1 MKRILAV
8 LLAFLPTMLWAQ
20 GENNI
25 WAFSEGSGG
34 NPTVINFNNTPVQV
48 EFNFMLPGG
57 HLNYS
62 SIVCLPNGQTR
73 FVVNLSEYAPWG
85 PPYFNIIAANGTPV
99 IGSNLR
105 CGIANEVAQPVVIP
119 RPGNADQYY
128 IFYPYSNGILYCLL
142 DMSLNGGNGAVLQK
156 DVILA
161 PYGTVISQK
170 MVPVVGCDGVWLVVR
185 SRVMNGYYSFHVTCD
200 GVDPQ
205 AVVSTAGLLPAYDVM
220 GFIKASPDGKLLAL
234 TSYYGLE
241 LYTFEKCGGKVT
253 SFGIVEHTNN
263 PQPYISN
270 LYSCER
276 YTDAGF
282 SPDNSKLYTTY
293 NRNRPGITG
302 LAADSGKLYQ
312 YDLSLF
318 TIPAIISSKRLV
330 LTNIRSIIGDLNAC
344 LADSPNPLGEIK
356 SGPDGKLY
364 IDNGS
369 TTCRTPGTVPP
380 GFNPGPGFHCL
391 HQPNLTG
398 PACAPELN
406 ILDASLPHY
415 YGGDFYRGGLGGN
428 SYLQQEIILAPPPP
442 DTVPGMVYAVSVCF
456 RDTGLIAASEEGSC
470 FLWDDGSTERMRRVD
485 HSGTYHV
492 RYYKDCRVTT
502 DTIIVNFVGAPEV
515 HTRSSCPGMLTGELS
530 VQVPAADN
538 VGLQFIWRSG
548 DGSILRQ
555 RLGTFADTLK
565 SPDTGD
571 YSVEIIS
578 AAGCDTTLTCR
589 VNALPVP
596 VILAGPHY
604 AKITYGDSIR
614 LQASGGILYVWS
626 PSGTLDT
633 ATKDAPVAR
642 PAQPTLYSVIGFN
655 DYGCTDTGFVQI
667 DIDYAMPVLIPNAFS
682 PNADGINDVFRVAG
696 ITYHKGTIAI
706 FNRYGR
712 EIFRSGNIDQ
722 GWDGTTAGQAC
733 DAGTYFYIIEL
744 NYPDG
749 TSRIHRGDITLIR

>member
-8 LLAFLPTMLWAQ
+8 LLAFLPMMLKAQ

-25 WAFSEGSGG
+25 WAFSEAG
-34 NPTVINFNNTPVQV
+34 TRIKVLDFNSAPAHIDA
-48 EFNFMLPGG
+48 NFMLPVG
-57 HLNYS
+57 HSVYS
-62 SIVCLPNGQTR
+62 SAVCYPNGQLR
-73 FVVNLSEYAPWG
+73 FLVNLEEYVPWG
-85 PPYFNIIAANGTPV
+85 PPYFNIIAANGIPV

-142 DMSLNGGNGAVLQK
+142 DMSLNGGNGAVVQK

-185 SRVMNGYYSFHVTCD
+185 SRVMNGYYSFHVTRD
-200 GVDPQ
+200 GVDPH
-205 AVVSTAGLLPAYDVM
+205 AVVSAAGLLPTYDVM

-234 TSYYGLE
+234 ASYYGLE
-241 LYTFEKCGGKVT
+241 LYTFEKCSGKVK
-253 SFGIVEHTNN
+253 SFGIVEYTNN
-263 PQPYISN
+263 PQPYIAH
-270 LYSCER
+270 LYSSER

-293 NRNRPGITG
+293 NRNRPEITG

-312 YDLSLF
+312 YDLSLLSL
-318 TIPAIISSKRLV
+318 PAIIGSKRLV

-356 SGPDGKLY
+356 PGPDGKLY

-398 PACAPELN
+398 LACAPELN
-406 ILDASLPHY
+406 VLDASFPNY
-415 YGGDFYRGGLGGN
+415 YGGDFYKGGLGGN
-428 SYLQQEIILAPPPP
+428 SYLQQEIVLAPPLPH
-442 DTVPGMVYAVSVCF
+442 TTPGKTYTVSVCF
-456 RDTGLIAASEEGSC
+456 RDTGLIAAGEDGSC
-470 FLWDDGSTERMRRVD
+470 FLWDDGSEKRRRKVD

-492 RYYKDCRVTT
+492 RYFKDCRVTT
-502 DTIIVNFVGAPEV
+502 DTIKVSFLGAPEV
-515 HTRSSCPGMLTGELS
+515 YTRSSCPGMHTGELS
-530 VQVPAADN
+530 VQVPAADD
-538 VGLQFIWRSG
+538 VGLQYIWRSG
-548 DGSILRQ
+548 DGSILRHQ
-555 RLGTFADTLK
+555 VGTFADTLK
-565 SPDTGD
+565 PADTGD

-578 AAGCDTTLTCR
+578 EYGCDTTIACH
-589 VNALPVP
+589 VGALPVP
-596 VILAGPHY
+596 SIVAEPRY
-604 AKITYGDSIR
+604 AKIAYGDSIR
-614 LQASGGILYVWS
+614 LRASGGVLYVWL

-633 ATKDAPVAR
+633 ATNAAPVAR
-642 PAQPTLYSVIGFN
+642 PVRPTLYSVIGFN
-655 DYGCTDTGFVQI
+655 DDGCTDTGFVQI
-667 DIDYAMPVLIPNAFS
+667 DIDYTMPVLIPNAFS
-682 PNADGINDVFRVAG
+682 PNGDGINDVFRVAG
-696 ITYHKGTIAI
+696 ITYQKGTIAI
-706 FNRYGR
+706 YNRYGR
-712 EIFRSGNIDQ
+712 EIFRSENINQ

-733 DAGTYFYIIEL
+733 DAGTYFYVIEL
-744 NYPDG
+744 SYPDG
-749 TSRIHRGDITLIR
+749 NSRTRRGDIMLLR